1 MLTFLNKISPLDDKY
16 VYADRCNLAGSTARH
31 VENIC
36 EVSEKLYN
44 KCLFGLKKVRNMHL
58 INFKD
63 LSGQQLTEIV
73 EEGIETKHDPE
84 KYRKTLDSRSAALI
98 FQKTS
103 TRTRISFEV
112 AMTQLG
118 GHALF
123 IDWRTTNFALAD
135 ITDEVRYLSRN
146 VDCIMARVLKIT
158 DLQKIAESSYVPVIN
173 GCDEKYHPSQAI
185 GDLITVKE
193 RMGKLEGVK
202 LVYIGIHNNVCN
214 SLVEGC
220 TKTGVKITTITPVFN
235 EPSRDEELL
244 QKARKTGLWETTLDV
259 KAAVKD
265 ADFVYTDTW
274 VDMEFFT
281 DPKFAA
287 EKEKRVKLMMPYQ
300 INKELLK
307 GSGAYIMHDMPI
319 HRGYEISADV
329 IQSPKSVIYEQSEN
343 RLYSAKAILLKLLGK
358 Y

>member
-1 MLTFLNKISPLDDKY
+1 
-16 VYADRCNLAGSTARH
+16 
-31 VENIC
+31 
-36 EVSEKLYN
+36 
-44 KCLFGLKKVRNMHL
+44 MHL
-58 INFKD
+58 INFRE
-63 LSGQQLTEIV
+63 LSGQQLIEIIDK
-73 EEGIETKHDPE
+73 GIEIKRNPDRFRTSLE
-84 KYRKTLDSRSAALI
+84 GRSAALV

-103 TRTRISFEV
+103 TRTRVAFEV

-135 ITDEVRYLSRN
+135 IADEVKYLSRN
-146 VDCIMARVLKIT
+146 VDVIMARLMRNV
-158 DLQKIAESSYVPVIN
+158 DLVKMAEASRVPVIN

-185 GDLITVKE
+185 ADLMIMKE
-193 RMGKLEGVK
+193 KRGTLKGAK

-220 TKTGVKITTITPVFN
+220 TKTGVELTTVAPLFN
-235 EPSRDEELL
+235 EPTRDEELL
-244 QKARKTGLWETTLDV
+244 QEAEKTGLWQTTTDV

-281 DPKFAA
+281 DAKFAA

-300 INKELLK
+300 VNKELLK
-307 GSGAYIMHDMPI
+307 GSNAYVMHDMPI
-319 HRGYEISADV
+319 HRGYEITADT
-329 IQSPKSVIYEQSEN
+329 IENPKSIIYEQAEN
-343 RLYSAKAILLKLLGK
+343 RLYSAKTIILKLLGK

>member
-1 MLTFLNKISPLDDKY
+1 
-16 VYADRCNLAGSTARH
+16 
-31 VENIC
+31 
-36 EVSEKLYN
+36 
-44 KCLFGLKKVRNMHL
+44 MHL

-63 LSGQQLTEIV
+63 LSGQQLIETIDK
-73 EEGIETKHDPE
+73 GIEIKRNPDRFRTALE
-84 KYRKTLDSRSAALI
+84 GLSAALV

-103 TRTRISFEV
+103 TRTRVAFEV

-135 ITDEVRYLSRN
+135 ITDEVKYLSRN
-146 VDCIMARVLKIT
+146 VDIIMARLMRNA
-158 DLQKIAESSYVPVIN
+158 DLVRMAEASRVPVIN

-185 GDLITVKE
+185 ADLMIMKE
-193 RMGKLEGVK
+193 KKGTLKGVK

-220 TKTGVKITTITPVFN
+220 TKTGVKLATVTPLFN
-235 EPSRDEELL
+235 EPTRDDELL
-244 QKARKTGLWETTLDV
+244 EEARKTGLWQTTTDV
-259 KAAVKD
+259 KAAVRD

-274 VDMEFFT
+274 IDMEFFT

-287 EKEKRVKLMMPYQ
+287 EKEKRMKLMMPYQ

-307 GSGAYIMHDMPI
+307 GSDAYVMHDMPI
-319 HRGYEISADV
+319 HRGYEITADA
-329 IQSPKSVIYEQSEN
+329 IESPKSIIYEQAEN
-343 RLYSAKAILLKLLGK
+343 RLYSAKTTILKLLGK